1 MSVGNKAL
9 LGVQLFNGLS
19 AFGGGLALMVG
30 WIPEQQIWVE
40 HTGFAN
46 NYFPGVIL
54 MAVVGGSA
62 LIASL
67 ATIKRVDGWHL
78 SSIVAGVIMLAWIV
92 GEVASIRG
100 FHILQVIYLLTGVL
114 VLWWTPGG
122 SAAGQCRTEP
132 GPDV

>member
-1 MSVGNKAL
+1 MSVGKKAL

-30 WIPEQQIWVE
+30 WIPEQQIWV
-40 HTGFAN
+40 
-46 NYFPGVIL
+46 
-54 MAVVGGSA
+54 
-62 LIASL
+62 
-67 ATIKRVDGWHL
+67 
-78 SSIVAGVIMLAWIV
+78 VAGVIMLAWIV

-114 VLWWTPGG
+114 VLWWTPAG